1 MPNTPEAAALRL
13 RAFIRA
19 VESKARA
26 YMGPNEI
33 GQPTVRPR
41 KDPLTTTYEECL
53 GQLAPGER
61 NELDRMI
68 RKMSSILGSPPSA
81 IARP

>member
-1 MPNTPEAAALRL
+1 MPNTPEAAAMRL
-13 RAFIRA
+13 RNFIRA

-26 YMGPNEI
+26 YMAPNQVGEFSA
-33 GQPTVRPR
+33 RPP
-41 KDPLTTTYEECL
+41 KDSLTTTYEECL

-68 RKMSSILGSPPSA
+68 RKMSGILGSLPSA

>member
-1 MPNTPEAAALRL
+1 MLTWA
-13 RAFIRA
+13 
-19 VESKARA
+19 
-26 YMGPNEI
+26 PNEI
-33 GQPTVRPR
+33 GEPSARPR

-68 RKMSSILGSPPSA
+68 RKMSGILGSLPSA
-81 IARP
+81 IVRP